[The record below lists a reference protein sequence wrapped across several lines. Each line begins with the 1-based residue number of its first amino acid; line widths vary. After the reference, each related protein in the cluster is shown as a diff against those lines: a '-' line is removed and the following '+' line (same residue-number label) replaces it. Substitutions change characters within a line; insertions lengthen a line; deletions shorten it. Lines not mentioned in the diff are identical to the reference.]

1 MPFTRRALLAAA
13 ACVLAAGPLP
23 AWAASAITV
32 AYAGSMGVVMDK
44 GIGPA
49 FQAQTG
55 TTFHGIGQAAMALAR
70 LLSAKT
76 MMADVFVSVSAGPI
90 KLVEKARLITSAA
103 PVASTDMVLA
113 YSPASKFA
121 DAFKNAGTDG
131 WVKVLSSPGLN
142 FGRTDPRVDPQGQY
156 VLYTLQLAETYY
168 KKPGLAAKLTLT
180 PLNPQ
185 QIFAEP
191 SLLARLQAGQI
202 DATLGYESAVISQKL
217 PYIKLP
223 PEINF
228 GDPSMAKD
236 YAKASL
242 SLTVDGKPKTLH
254 PSPLVFYAA
263 ALSNAANP
271 AGAKAFVDF
280 LLSPQGQT
288 ILQQHGYNPGKGRP
302 I

>member
-1 MPFTRRALLAAA
+1 MPVTRRALLAAA
-13 ACVLAAGPLP
+13 SCVLATRP
-23 AWAASAITV
+23 AWAAGAITV

-44 GIGPA
+44 AIGPA
-49 FQAQTG
+49 FQTQTG
-55 TTFHGIGQAAMALAR
+55 TTFHGIGQAAMALAH
-70 LLSAKT
+70 LLTAKT

-90 KLVEKARLITSAA
+90 KLVEKAGLIASAA
-103 PVASTDMVLA
+103 PIASTDMVLA

-121 DAFKNAGTDG
+121 DAFKSAGTEG
-131 WVKVLSSPGLN
+131 WVKVLNSPGLN

-156 VLYTLQLAETYY
+156 VLYTLQLAEVYY
-168 KKPGLAAKLTLT
+168 KMPGLVAKLTLA

-202 DATLGYESAVISQKL
+202 DATIGYESAVISQKL

-242 SLTVDGKPKTLH
+242 SLTVDGKPKVLH

-271 AGAKAFVDF
+271 EGAKAFVDF
-280 LLSPQGQT
+280 LLSAPGQT
-288 ILQQHGYNPGKGRP
+288 ILQQHGYNPGKGAA